1 MLMIPVSLKC
11 GLVISNKM
19 LVFTATSV
27 GKVVVSILIKLSFLL
42 KCNYSTKK
50 LNRNIPLF
58 YIELLDFFKE
68 LKSLYNDCYSS
79 ILLLWNNENITIEG
93 KSLYWKKLADKGVL
107 FVQDLL
113 NNNGNYLTYEDFKQK
128 YGIDINFIYYFQ
140 LLAAIPS
147 SLKTEGASTTRP
159 LDSYLNDPN
168 VFQLSEGKKIS
179 HSQRCDVRITTH
191 CFVVI

>member
-1 MLMIPVSLKC
+1 MSGSNDAWKAIPNTFFNRY
-11 GLVISNKM
+11 G
-19 LVFTATSV
+19 
-27 GKVVVSILIKLSFLL
+27 GLSFLL
-42 KCNYSTKK
+42 KCNYNTKK

-58 YIELLDFFKE
+58 YIELLDYFKE

-107 FVQDLL
+107 SVQDLL

-147 SLKTEGASTTRP
+147 SLKTEGASTARP

-168 VFQLSEGKKIS
+168 VFQLSERKKYLTLK
-179 HSQRCDVRITTH
+179 DAM
-191 CFVVI
+191 

>member
-1 MLMIPVSLKC
+1 MLKEEGEDVAGDVAK
-11 GLVISNKM
+11 GKDTWISNYNIHQLCGDK
-19 LVFTATSV
+19 
-27 GKVVVSILIKLSFLL
+27 IIKLS
-42 KCNYSTKK
+42 S
-50 LNRNIPLF
+50 
-58 YIELLDFFKE
+58 YIELLDYFKE

-147 SLKTEGASTTRP
+147 SQKTEGASTARP

-168 VFQLSEGKKIS
+168 VFQLSEGKKYLTLK
-179 HSQRCDVRITTH
+179 DAM
-191 CFVVI
+191 